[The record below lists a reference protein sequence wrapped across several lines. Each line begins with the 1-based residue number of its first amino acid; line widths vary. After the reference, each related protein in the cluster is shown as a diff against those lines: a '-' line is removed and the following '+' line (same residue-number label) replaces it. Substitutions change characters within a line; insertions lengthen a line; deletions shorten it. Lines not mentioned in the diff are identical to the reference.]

1 MRQREAARLVRVTEA
16 PTIPGLRFQ
25 GYAHPA

>member
-16 PTIPGLRFQ
+16 PTIPGLWFR
-25 GYAHPA
+25 GYASLA